1 MKEFF
6 VALKFSL
13 LVVGAIVGAGLAS
26 GQEIVVFFAQYGFV
40 SVFFLIGLFFLF
52 LFGIKQFLSFGKV
65 YYSPDFKNNSGA
77 MKVFDYCSIL
87 FLAVI
92 GSAMLAGVNELC
104 DTHFHQFNFP
114 VYSLVLVLV
123 STTVIFFGLKALL
136 NLSIYLVPF
145 IAIGIVYI
153 CVKCLTISPLSAPAF
168 STDLPTIGLL
178 SLSCVSYCCCNLV
191 TSNRIL
197 FDVGFKLN
205 KRQTKIVSILVG
217 SVLTIIIG
225 LIIASILVIDEAIL
239 YAELPLVYMA
249 YLIGNPA
256 GICFSFV
263 MILSIVTTLL
273 TTQYS
278 FVEIAFSRVKKIKK
292 AVLTFGS
299 GLLFFL
305 ISLIGFGDIVKYFY
319 PIIGAFGFVM
329 MFYLRDLSF
338 KVGFNSSNNKVH
350 QTRKKTQ
357 NNRAGHN

>member
-40 SVFFLIGLFFLF
+40 SMFFLIALFLLFFL
-52 LFGIKQFLSFGKV
+52 GANQFLSFGKV
-65 YYSPDFKNNSGA
+65 YYSPDFKNSPRA
-77 MKVFDYCSIL
+77 IKVFDYCSIL
-87 FLAVI
+87 FLAII
-92 GSAMLAGVNELC
+92 GSAMLAGVNQLC
-104 DTHFHQFNFP
+104 NAHFHQFNFP
-114 VYSLVLVLV
+114 IYSLVLVFV
-123 STTVIFFGLKALL
+123 STVVIFFGLRALL

-145 IAIGIVYI
+145 IVVGIIYI
-153 CVKCLTISPLSAPAF
+153 CIKCLTISPLSAPAL
-168 STDLPTIGLL
+168 STDLPTVGLL
-178 SLSCVSYCCCNLV
+178 GLSCVSYCCCNLV

-205 KRQTKIVSILVG
+205 KRQTKIVSFVVG
-217 SVLTIIIG
+217 GILTIIIG
-225 LIIASILVIDEAIL
+225 LIIASILVIDKAIL
-239 YAELPLVYMA
+239 YADLPLVYMA